1 MIPEFKNIDVRALIP
16 QKSPFV
22 MVDKLIDFSANEITA
37 GLSISEE
44 NLFSQNGFFTEPGLI
59 EHMAQSV
66 ALHTGCEYHLRNEDA
81 PTGYIGAIKLIN
93 IYKLPKVNTELKTK
107 ATILQEFMG
116 VTLVKIKV
124 FSNEEEIANGEM
136 KTVIAKD

>member
-1 MIPEFKNIDVRALIP
+1 MISKLRNIDISTLIP

-22 MVDKLIDFSANEITA
+22 MVDELINFSPDKIIA
-37 GLSISEE
+37 GLTISDD
-44 NLFSQNGFFTEPGLI
+44 NLFSKDGFFTEPGMV

-66 ALHTGCEYHLRNEDA
+66 ALHTGCEYFLKNEKA
-81 PTGYIGAIKLIN
+81 PTGYIGAIKSIE
-93 IYKLPKVNTELKTK
+93 IIKLPKTNTRLQTQV
-107 ATILQEFMG
+107 AILQEFMG

-124 FSNEEEIANGEM
+124 FANEEEIANGEM

>member
-1 MIPEFKNIDVRALIP
+1 MISEFKNVDVKNLIP
-16 QKSPFV
+16 QKPPFV

-93 IYKLPKVNTELKTK
+93 IYKLPKINTELRTK
-107 ATILQEFMG
+107 VTILQEFMG

-136 KTVIAKD
+136 KTVIAKN

>member
-1 MIPEFKNIDVRALIP
+1 MISKLQNIDVSTLIP

-22 MVDKLIDFSANEITA
+22 MVDELIDFSPEKIIA
-37 GLSISEE
+37 GLTISDD
-44 NLFSQNGFFTEPGLI
+44 NLFSENGFFTEPGMV

-66 ALHTGCEYHLRNEDA
+66 ALHTGCEYFLKNEKA
-81 PTGYIGAIKLIN
+81 PTGYIGAIKSIE
-93 IYKLPKVNTELKTK
+93 IIKLPETNTRLQTQV
-107 ATILQEFMG
+107 AILQEFMG

-124 FSNEEEIANGEM
+124 FANGKEIANGEM